1 MESKYRIKLQMEG
14 DENMRH
20 SRRNRHSDESGFS
33 SRRRLYRSEDA
44 VFFGVCAGIAEHFD
58 FSPWAVRFLLL
69 ILLFPAPW
77 LIIAYIIAGCVLKKS
92 PPQNFRNYE
101 TQEFWN
107 VYQESRSEALRKVK
121 NAFDSLDKRMQRME
135 EVVVDPNFDL
145 RDEFRKL

>member
-1 MESKYRIKLQMEG
+1 
-14 DENMRH
+14 MRH
-20 SRRNRHSDESGFS
+20 SRRHRNTEEAGFT
-33 SRRRLYRSEDA
+33 RRKRLYRSDDA
-44 VFFGVCAGIAEHFD
+44 VFFGVCGGIADHFD
-58 FSPWAVRFLLL
+58 MAPWSVRFLLL
-69 ILLFPAPW
+69 ILSFFAPW
-77 LIIAYIIAGCVLKKS
+77 LIVGYVIAGFVLRKA
-92 PPQNFRNYE
+92 PPERFRNYE